1 MDLAFANAFDI
12 LNECDWFRRL
22 VTLQKVRAPLPAF
35 CNWVRSVSA
44 SSLFSDLPEIPKRL
58 AGLPEASPWY
68 LAVAIGKLLLGYSFY
83 GLSFLEIP
91 SYLDMSP
98 QYAPQVPEKIRKQ
111 VRKVAWGAVATLVTH
126 FVLALL
132 AAWALSR
139 FQR

>member
-58 AGLPEASPWY
+58 AGPTGGIALVFSRSHRKAPSW
-68 LAVAIGKLLLGYSFY
+68 LL
-83 GLSFLEIP
+83 FL
-91 SYLDMSP
+91 
-98 QYAPQVPEKIRKQ
+98 R
-111 VRKVAWGAVATLVTH
+111 T
-126 FVLALL
+126 F
-132 AAWALSR
+132 LSR
-139 FQR
+139 DSFVPGHDPAIRTTGSGKNT